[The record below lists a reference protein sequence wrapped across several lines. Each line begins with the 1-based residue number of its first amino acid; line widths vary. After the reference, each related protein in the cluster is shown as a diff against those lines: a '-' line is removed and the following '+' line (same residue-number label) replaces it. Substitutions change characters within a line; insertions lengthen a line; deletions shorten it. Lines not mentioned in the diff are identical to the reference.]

1 MSNRRFSGK
10 QPNSPLESAEPVW
23 VVDYVRNGRYAL
35 LKRGANIK
43 TAFSIIYEDEDL
55 NKVLDYLYFKYEG
68 ENLYLSEWIMYAIED
83 ENVKLRNRL
92 EKAVDDS
99 ERHILDE
106 SLTANE
112 LLLKLNKYVS
122 PPKRRGK
129 KNE

>member
-10 QPNSPLESAEPVW
+10 QPNSPLDVSEPVW
-23 VVDYVRNGRYAL
+23 VVDYMRNGRYAL

-43 TAFSIIYEDEDL
+43 TAFSVIYEDEDI
-55 NKVLDYLYFKYEG
+55 NKVMDYLYFKYEG
-68 ENLYLSEWIMYAIED
+68 ENLYFSEWIVYIIED
-83 ENVKLRNRL
+83 ENVKLRDRL
-92 EKAVDDS
+92 QKVVDDS

-122 PPKRRGK
+122 PTKRRGK
-129 KNE
+129 KE